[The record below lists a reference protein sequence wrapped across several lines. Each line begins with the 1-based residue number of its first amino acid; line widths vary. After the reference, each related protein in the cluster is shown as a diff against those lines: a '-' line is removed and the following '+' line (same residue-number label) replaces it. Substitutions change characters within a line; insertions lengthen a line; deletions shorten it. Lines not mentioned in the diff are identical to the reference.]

1 MDEHAEETPKQRHLM
16 HPSKQQKKRLLEIIT
31 KHPLVIQGKT
41 TDDFSL
47 ADARTVWQKITLE
60 LNAFPDGT
68 RRTWKQWRKTWQD
81 MYSKFKKLQQERPG
95 AVPRSVLTLT
105 TAEQEALGF
114 KQTHSTRSHRKTRS
128 KVNDV
133 HVKDESEIT
142 LSDPE
147 FSPDDKI
154 FTASLNINNLRSA
167 LSSKHSQTL
176 DLLAEQEQR
185 KLELKQDFINFK
197 KDYLRKKLK
206 IMQEQSETLKVIAR
220 ELNEM

>member
-1 MDEHAEETPKQRHLM
+1 MDQHSEETQKQRHLM

-47 ADARTVWQKITLE
+47 ADARAVWQKITLE
-60 LNAFPDGT
+60 LNVFPDGT

-81 MYSKFKKLQQERPG
+81 MYSKFKKLQHERPG
-95 AVPRSVLTLT
+95 AVPRSVVSLTPN
-105 TAEQEALGF
+105 EQEALGF
-114 KQTHSTRSHRKTRS
+114 KQARLAPTHRKTRS
-128 KVNDV
+128 RVNNI
-133 HVKDESEIT
+133 HVKNESAIS
-142 LSDPE
+142 LSEPE

-154 FTASLNINNLRSA
+154 FTASININNLRSS

-185 KLELKQDFINFK
+185 KMDLKQDFINFK

-220 ELNEM
+220 ELNGT